1 MTDQPVDISKSG
13 MTGTGSDTRM
23 YAPRS
28 ESSHMYRNNHEED
41 DYGTEDGVS
50 RDERFQRKQKK
61 KEEEKR
67 KLSHIKHIKIK
78 PSDLEGLED
87 EDEREDDSE
96 KIDDDREL
104 SALTGPPGNG
114 GFETSMAQGAKGPGA
129 AAGQM
134 FAMSEPMIDAWSELM
149 KAKAYKGVGS
159 NRNFSPITR
168 DLEQNIQNSVK
179 DKEAK
184 IRGNRNHRLTNTVGV
199 KESLTSG
206 QRSMMDG
213 VKNLLRRYGSFD
225 NIPEQLRRK
234 HLANFFRLDQTR
246 RMKRNDANYDKESP
260 TDRKFVETLRNKT
273 PLGTVST
280 STGDSE
286 FRTLTPKQKR
296 SMGRLSEFTGDLGQ
310 AMEVENLMDDTA
322 SYGRYNR
329 AIPPVAVTKPRPT
342 TPPVAVK
349 PAVDEEKIMNEAQQK
364 GISFDENGNMIFGKM
379 ILVKNESSKKRAKR
393 RDKEARAHW
402 RPSTGQFKTPP
413 GGTLGPKGATGR
425 RAKAQRRAVS
435 RGKLTGMMDAPK
447 AVEMEHRGV
456 SVKQPM
462 SKFPGKYKEYM
473 GQQEAR
479 NRLGNVR
486 VPHSSQ
492 RRYGQRSYF
501 AGKTGGGRLPGVK
514 IQRPKI
520 HSPRMSGK
528 PAPMRLSKPKMSS
541 GGLSVGRMGL
551 TGMGQPPVAVTPAAL
566 PPPPPIDPNQIQTS
580 ADSVINSSLTKGISG
595 DLAEM
600 RRMLF
605 QLRREIKDKDK
616 KSKGDAGE
624 DKPKTKNT
632 PMNQTS
638 RPEGATEDATNDS
651 RAFGIV
657 AENRAGVTP

>member
-1 MTDQPVDISKSG
+1 MTDRPVDISKSG

-78 PSDLEGLED
+78 PSDLEDLED

-184 IRGNRNHRLTNTVGV
+184 IRGNRNHSLTNTVGV

-349 PAVDEEKIMNEAQQK
+349 PAVDEEKLFSQAEQQQ
-364 GISFDENGNMIFGKM
+364 GITFDENGRIVTPYDVKKM

-393 RDKEARAHW
+393 RERRK
-402 RPSTGQFKTPP
+402 ST
-413 GGTLGPKGATGR
+413 LAT
-425 RAKAQRRAVS
+425 
-435 RGKLTGMMDAPK
+435 
-447 AVEMEHRGV
+447 
-456 SVKQPM
+456 
-462 SKFPGKYKEYM
+462 F
-473 GQQEAR
+473 
-479 NRLGNVR
+479 NR
-486 VPHSSQ
+486 
-492 RRYGQRSYF
+492 
-501 AGKTGGGRLPGVK
+501 T
-514 IQRPKI
+514 IQ
-520 HSPRMSGK
+520 
-528 PAPMRLSKPKMSS
+528 
-541 GGLSVGRMGL
+541 
-551 TGMGQPPVAVTPAAL
+551 
-566 PPPPPIDPNQIQTS
+566 N
-580 ADSVINSSLTKGISG
+580 
-595 DLAEM
+595 
-600 RRMLF
+600 
-605 QLRREIKDKDK
+605 
-616 KSKGDAGE
+616 
-624 DKPKTKNT
+624 
-632 PMNQTS
+632 TS
-638 RPEGATEDATNDS
+638 RWYS
-651 RAFGIV
+651 WS
-657 AENRAGVTP
+657 